1 MLRVLYMSQE
11 TQKEMENLREYYE
24 ILRSRQKQ
32 IIQIIKETSGLLS
45 RMEQH
50 TRMTSGAVAGTTDR
64 NIDQGMRLAFGMIN
78 TLANLLDEQLKALNY
93 WERVLVTEPA
103 RTESAFNFEPKPRD
117 YYDINSN

>member
-50 TRMTSGAVAGTTDR
+50 SRMINGATAGTTDR
-64 NIDQGMRLAFGMIN
+64 NLDQGMRLAFGMVH
-78 TLANLLDEQLKALNY
+78 TLANLLDEQLKALNC
-93 WERVLVTEPA
+93 WERVLVAEPKP
-103 RTESAFNFEPKPRD
+103 TDPSMNFEPNFRD